1 MENIFFDTLHPW
13 SEIFQEY
20 LDREINLIWN
30 FSSSHIEC
38 MSACYVWKKEYF
50 AAFIFESWRVGV
62 CSPRDCS
69 KVILFLRWEH
79 NSYNVH
85 NMHNV
90 HIAIPKIQSSNE
102 QLNAQFLVKV
112 LPVGRMACAVFLQWH
127 ICEVFC
133 ILIVGLFCNNV
144 SLIFFCIFNS
154 AFAGNLFYPSLSA
167 WAVKH
172 D

>member
-1 MENIFFDTLHPW
+1 MCLKTVQWEYPW

-20 LDREINLIWN
+20 LDRELKLIWN

-38 MSACYVWKKEYF
+38 MSACHVWKKNTLQLLSSRAGEWVC
-50 AAFIFESWRVGV
+50 AAREIGQKWSYSYGEST
-62 CSPRDCS
+62 
-69 KVILFLRWEH
+69 
-79 NSYNVH
+79 
-85 NMHNV
+85 
-90 HIAIPKIQSSNE
+90 IPSMCTMCTMRTMCKIQSSNE

-144 SLIFFCIFNS
+144 SLTFFCIFNS

>member
-1 MENIFFDTLHPW
+1 MRIPLVRDISRIFRPRNKVNLKFLLQSHW
-13 SEIFQEY
+13 MHVSMSCLKKGY
-20 LDREINLIWN
+20 L
-30 FSSSHIEC
+30 
-38 MSACYVWKKEYF
+38 

-85 NMHNV
+85 NV

-102 QLNAQFLVKV
+102 QLNEQFLVKV
-112 LPVGRMACAVFLQWH
+112 LPVGRIACAVFLQWH

-144 SLIFFCIFNS
+144 SLTFFCIFNS